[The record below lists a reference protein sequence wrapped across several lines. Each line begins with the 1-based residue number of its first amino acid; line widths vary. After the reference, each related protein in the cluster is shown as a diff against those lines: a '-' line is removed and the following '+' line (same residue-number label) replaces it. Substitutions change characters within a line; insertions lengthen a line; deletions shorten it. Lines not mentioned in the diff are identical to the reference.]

1 MSLLSSSLSICQQS
15 AQTQESRAFEEREAE
30 LEAVLR
36 TCEELIR
43 LRIPNLLRLYLN
55 PWVVQTCTV
64 LSAAVHWKFPAS
76 SGERYPSFL
85 ANSGEE
91 ALSGAIK
98 LARFHRHQTPQGR
111 TLTPNSAVLFIGDAL
126 PAGFAELETH
136 STGEDSGTN
145 GLIPHVRCCTEQAAV
160 QLLEQT
166 TFLPVAIVLSAPEIW
181 SDSSLIHQL
190 QTYQQR
196 GGLVLVRMRAADLV
210 LEAEDTQSLIPDV
223 LIFDDTLTARQVPF
237 GAFTA
242 RAALYAPWMKAKL
255 STFHSTTFQP
265 NTISTC
271 HLLRCLP
278 NIAPALSRRVQPQ
291 LDRLL
296 KDHQALR
303 NAFAELF
310 SPSLLRVICAA
321 GFAEHDVTVHGH
333 YVNAGPR
340 RLFDGIGGV
349 ACSLRGHNPESWP
362 AELRRLPENGVRNEL
377 ARRLLTLTGLPHHVP
392 AVSGAGAIEAAL
404 KMALT
409 VQFPR
414 THVILMR
421 GGYAGKTLLALTG
434 TERSTYREGLGPLY
448 PHRICI
454 DPFAADA
461 CQQLQMAVRSCPV
474 AAIQLELI
482 QGVGGVRAIPAD
494 VLQAAAHAAETDG
507 ISLIVDEIQTGMH
520 RTGPFIRTSQTP
532 LKPDFIV
539 LGKGTS
545 DMLFPFSLTLYSGR
559 VHERLQQLGNCLPER
574 LQQQYGY
581 ETGYRAV
588 LNTLRRW
595 EKQPVQ
601 THVET
606 AGTQYAEQL
615 RRLLPTHPRVTD
627 VRAFGL
633 LIGIELNVRQ
643 TLTARLGL
651 KPAQLYL
658 LQMMQH
664 RDFPLLMG
672 YCQYEP
678 HILKFTPPLTVTPD
692 EIRNSV
698 KTIGDTLSVSQTR
711 LLGCGLQFLLRARR

>member
-1 MSLLSSSLSICQQS
+1 MSSLSSSLSICPQS
-15 AQTQESRAFEEREAE
+15 GQTRESRAFEEREAE
-30 LEAVLR
+30 LEAVLQ

-64 LSAAVHWKFPAS
+64 LAAAVRWKFPDSA
-76 SGERYPSFL
+76 GERYPSFL

-111 TLTPNSAVLFIGDAL
+111 TLTPDSAVLFIGEDI
-126 PAGFAELETH
+126 PVGFAKLETQ
-136 STGEDSGTN
+136 STGDDSGPS
-145 GLIPHVRCCTEQAAV
+145 GLIPHVRCCTEYAAV
-160 QLLEQT
+160 QLLENT
-166 TFLPVAIVLSAPEIW
+166 TFLPAAVVLSAPEIW
-181 SDSSLIHQL
+181 SNSPLTRKLQL
-190 QTYQQR
+190 YQQR
-196 GGLVLVRMRAADLV
+196 GGLVLVRLRAEDLV
-210 LEAEDTQSLIPDV
+210 VEADDTQRLVPDV
-223 LIFDDTLTARQVPF
+223 LIFDDSLTARQVPF

-242 RAALYAPWMKAKL
+242 RPDLYAPWMKARL

-278 NIAPALSRRVQPQ
+278 DLLPGLGRRVQPE
-291 LDRLL
+291 LDLLL
-296 KDHQALR
+296 KDHQTLSK
-303 NAFAELF
+303 AFAELF

-333 YVNAGPR
+333 YVKAGPR

-349 ACSLRGHNPESWP
+349 ACSLRGHNPEKWP
-362 AELRRLPENGVRNEL
+362 SELRALPEGGVRSEL
-377 ARRLLTLTGLPHHVP
+377 ARRLLALTGLPQYAP

-414 THVILMR
+414 THVIIMS

-434 TERSTYREGLGPLY
+434 TERCKYREGLGPLY

-461 CQQLQMAVRSCPV
+461 CQQLQQALQSCPV

-494 VLQAAAHAAETDG
+494 VLQSVASAAETDG
-507 ISLIVDEIQTGMH
+507 ISVIVDEIQTGMH
-520 RTGPFIRTSQTP
+520 RTGPFIRTSQTS
-532 LKPDFIV
+532 LKPDFLV

-545 DMLFPFSLTLYSGR
+545 DMLFPFALTLYSGQ
-559 VHERLQQLGNCLPER
+559 VHERLQQLGSRLPER
-574 LQQQYGY
+574 LREQYGY

-595 EKQPVQ
+595 EQQPVQ
-601 THVET
+601 TQVE
-606 AGTQYAEQL
+606 AAATQYAEQL
-615 RRLLPTHPRVTD
+615 RQRLRTHPRVRE
-627 VRAFGL
+627 VRVFGL
-633 LIGIELNVRQ
+633 LIGIELNLRH
-643 TLTARLGL
+643 TLIARLGL

-692 EIRNSV
+692 EVRDSV
-698 KTIGDTLSVSQTR
+698 KSIADALSVSQTR
-711 LLGCGLQFLLRARR
+711 LLGWGLQSLLRSRR